1 MMATN
6 DTIRLYNPEEMESI
20 ITERVV
26 SETKQLLQENIV
38 LRSMVREQK
47 KENRRYKKIRYNI
60 AQFFILG
67 FPLWCCF
74 AMILHWLFSI

>member
-1 MMATN
+1 MVTTN
-6 DTIRLYNPEEMESI
+6 DTIRLYNPEEMESLA
-20 ITERVV
+20 TERVV
-26 SETKQLLQENIV
+26 RETRQLLQENIV
-38 LRSMVREQK
+38 LRSMIWEQQ

-74 AMILHWLFSI
+74 AMILHWLFNV

>member
-1 MMATN
+1 MIATN

>member
-1 MMATN
+1 MIATN
-6 DTIRLYNPEEMESI
+6 STIRLYNPEEMESI

-26 SETKQLLQENIV
+26 RETRQLLQENIV
-38 LRSMVREQK
+38 LRSMIWEQQ

-74 AMILHWLFSI
+74 AMVLHWLFSV